1 MSILFIHLGGDMMVS
16 TKDVIAILDTKMV
29 NVCDDTRRF
38 LQAADGKGLVFR
50 VESGQEKSIVITE
63 TRVFISPISSLTLKK
78 RAGYITEVD
87 G

>member
-1 MSILFIHLGGDMMVS
+1 MLFIHLGGDMMVS
-16 TKDVIAILDTKMV
+16 TKDVIAILDNKMV

-38 LQAADGKGLVFR
+38 VQAADAKGLVFR

-78 RAGYITEVD
+78 RAGYITDVD